1 MDYVTLAKHS
11 VREYAPDKIFEAS
24 QKAKASIARLGED
37 QVINSTLG
45 ECLDDEGRLMVLP
58 VVEHLLRTMP
68 VEEICSYAPIAGIA
82 GFNEAVEISL
92 FGEGKSRFHVSAVAT
107 PGGCGALRHLV
118 WNFLDEGD
126 AMLTTDWHWGPY
138 RNICEEH
145 GRKLETFP
153 MFDDQDNFH
162 VEAMEESLEALLKRQ
177 KQVVLALNTPANNPT
192 GYSMTK
198 EEMDRTVEVIRR
210 CGKQYPDRNITF
222 CLDVSY
228 IDFDDTFER
237 TREIFDSIRDM
248 PANTMALAVFS
259 MSKSYTMCGMRCGA
273 LVCLGETK
281 EAAETFKAAMS
292 YSSRSVWSNVVR
304 AAQKVLVDINLNPE
318 LKAEADRQREGFKK
332 QISARGQAFYR
343 EAKEVGLKCCPY
355 RNGYFIAIPCENPAR
370 VAQILCEENVF
381 VVPLAKGLRFSP
393 CAVTME
399 KCLRA
404 PKLIRAAVEKG
415 QEESR

>member
-210 CGKQYPDRNITF
+210 CGKQYPDRDIT
-222 CLDVSY
+222 
-228 IDFDDTFER
+228 
-237 TREIFDSIRDM
+237 
-248 PANTMALAVFS
+248 
-259 MSKSYTMCGMRCGA
+259 
-273 LVCLGETK
+273 
-281 EAAETFKAAMS
+281 
-292 YSSRSVWSNVVR
+292 
-304 AAQKVLVDINLNPE
+304 
-318 LKAEADRQREGFKK
+318 
-332 QISARGQAFYR
+332 
-343 EAKEVGLKCCPY
+343 
-355 RNGYFIAIPCENPAR
+355 
-370 VAQILCEENVF
+370 
-381 VVPLAKGLRFSP
+381 
-393 CAVTME
+393 
-399 KCLRA
+399 
-404 PKLIRAAVEKG
+404 
-415 QEESR
+415 